1 MLARVFAGTRKAGG
15 IRLERPPGRTRPLC
29 PLRPGRNRSATGL
42 LAGLPTLVT
51 RPECGKG
58 DTIRGV
64 TTQLPDSVK
73 NRSVTAGDAWR

>member
-64 TTQLPDSVK
+64 TSQSLNSARTHSIMT
-73 NRSVTAGDAWR
+73 R